1 MNKEAND
8 ALMQVVTL
16 GLSTSRE
23 IRQKLIALE
32 QTMKDRDP
40 QLYDAYLD
48 RLEKENQKDTSGM
61 QMLAALERL
70 RDALQLPE

>member
-1 MNKEAND
+1 MNKEATD
-8 ALMQVVTL
+8 ALVQMLTL
-16 GLSTSRE
+16 ALSTSRE

-32 QTMKDRDP
+32 QTMKDHDP
-40 QLYDAYLD
+40 PLYDAYLH

-70 RDALQLPE
+70 RDALQHPE